1 MDESP
6 TKPSKYLLQ
15 QKRCHFASESSRLS
29 HFVRFV
35 LFSSSCL
42 LVHSMPSSPSPSR
55 QTKRTTIAMAP
66 AGFGLRTQKRR
77 CVFFFFNLS
86 SYVFSPM
93 QHRTLTSYIEMH
105 VRPQRIRT
113 TIGKT
118 AYAVV
123 FFIWVVFYLAP

>member
-35 LFSSSCL
+35 FFFL
-42 LVHSMPSSPSPSR
+42 LVCLFIRCHRARARAVKQNASPSPWPLLDLVYGP
-55 QTKRTTIAMAP
+55 KN
-66 AGFGLRTQKRR
+66 GVVL
-77 CVFFFFNLS
+77 FFFFNSS

-113 TIGKT
+113 TMGKT